1 MTDADASTTAQAIA
15 DRLVQQS
22 SGEQGAADGAPAETP
37 AAEDTPEVA
46 GNNKRPR
53 DDEAD
58 GADEEQEQMRKRAS
72 FTAPEAEV
80 GTTAVLCVL
89 TVRFAVCCSRTVGC
103 EPSGS

>member
-1 MTDADASTTAQAIA
+1 MTDADASTAAQAIA

-22 SGEQGAADGAPAETP
+22 SDEQVAADGAPAETP
-37 AAEDTPEVA
+37 AAEETPEVA

-53 DDEAD
+53 DDEAAD

-80 GTTAVLCVL
+80 GTTAVL
-89 TVRFAVCCSRTVGC
+89 VC
-103 EPSGS
+103 